1 MMGPFCISVIWAYGS
16 RKVKC
21 MQPMFPKREQTMVRK
36 MLGGQ
41 TYDQIYMQMLK
52 PDPFEE
58 WRHMSEEEKARAKP
72 YPFNPRVYEAAPG
85 VICEQDVAVEMRDG
99 AKLYCDIFRPADS
112 GEDSRVPA
120 ILAWSNYGKRP
131 NEYRT
136 GKDVGYTPGVPE
148 GAVSDEVDE
157 GVPNDRFRPYFEE
170 MLGSSYVGLALY
182 AVRQPEGDRLDS
194 LSLAKIA
201 NHTRVAFFREHRAS
215 PRLSDEAL
223 FGETGEIF

>member
-85 VICEQDVAVEMRDG
+85 VI
-99 AKLYCDIFRPADS
+99 
-112 GEDSRVPA
+112 
-120 ILAWSNYGKRP
+120 
-131 NEYRT
+131 
-136 GKDVGYTPGVPE
+136 
-148 GAVSDEVDE
+148 
-157 GVPNDRFRPYFEE
+157 
-170 MLGSSYVGLALY
+170 
-182 AVRQPEGDRLDS
+182 
-194 LSLAKIA
+194 
-201 NHTRVAFFREHRAS
+201 
-215 PRLSDEAL
+215 
-223 FGETGEIF
+223 

>member
-52 PDPFEE
+52 PVPFEE
-58 WRHMSEEEKARAKP
+58 WRHMSEEEKAQAKP

-99 AKLYCDIFRPADS
+99 AKLY
-112 GEDSRVPA
+112 RVPA

-136 GKDVGYTPGVPE
+136 GKDVGFTQGVPE

-170 MLGSSYVGLALY
+170 MLGSSYVGFALY

>member
-1 MMGPFCISVIWAYGS
+1 
-16 RKVKC
+16 
-21 MQPMFPKREQTMVRK
+21 MQPMFPKREQTMVK
-36 MLGGQ
+36 KTLDGQ

-52 PDPFEE
+52 PVPFEE
-58 WRHMSEEEKARAKP
+58 WQQMSEEEKAQAKP
-72 YPFNPRVYEAAPG
+72 YPFNPRVYETAPG
-85 VICEQDVAVEMRDG
+85 IICEQDVAVEMRDG

-112 GEDSRVPA
+112 GESSRVPA

-136 GKDVGYTPGVPE
+136 GKDVGFTQGVPE

-170 MLGSSYVGLALY
+170 MLGSSYVGFALY

>member
-1 MMGPFCISVIWAYGS
+1 
-16 RKVKC
+16 
-21 MQPMFPKREQTMVRK
+21 
-36 MLGGQ
+36 
-41 TYDQIYMQMLK
+41 
-52 PDPFEE
+52 
-58 WRHMSEEEKARAKP
+58 
-72 YPFNPRVYEAAPG
+72 
-85 VICEQDVAVEMRDG
+85 MRDG

-112 GEDSRVPA
+112 GENYRVPA

-136 GKDVGYTPGVPE
+136 GKDVGFTQGVPE
-148 GAVSDEVDE
+148 GDVSDEVDE

-170 MLGSSYVGLALY
+170 MLGSSYVGFALY

>member
-1 MMGPFCISVIWAYGS
+1 
-16 RKVKC
+16 
-21 MQPMFPKREQTMVRK
+21 MQPMFPKREQTMVK
-36 MLGGQ
+36 KTLDGQ

-52 PDPFEE
+52 PVPFEE
-58 WRHMSEEEKARAKP
+58 WQQMSEEEKAQAKP
-72 YPFNPRVYEAAPG
+72 YPFNPRVYETAPG
-85 VICEQDVAVEMRDG
+85 IICEQDVAVEMRDG

-112 GEDSRVPA
+112 GESSRVPA

-136 GKDVGYTPGVPE
+136 GKDVGCTPGVPE

-170 MLGSSYVGLALY
+170 MLGSSYVGFALY

-223 FGETGEIF
+223 FGEAGEIF

>member
-16 RKVKC
+16 RKGKC
-21 MQPMFPKREQTMVRK
+21 MQPMFPKREQTMVK
-36 MLGGQ
+36 KTLGGQ

-52 PDPFEE
+52 PVPFEE
-58 WRHMSEEEKARAKP
+58 WRRMSEEEKAQAKP

-85 VICEQDVAVEMRDG
+85 IICEQDVAVEMRDG

-112 GEDSRVPA
+112 GENYRVPA

-136 GKDVGYTPGVPE
+136 GKDVGFTQGVPE

-170 MLGSSYVGLALY
+170 MLGSSYVGFALY